1 MRWKGSCYRSLET
14 NPKTPKDLKAVI
26 IEDEHIA
33 SKRLAQLVS
42 ELAPEIA
49 IVGQLTSVES
59 GRAWFAENP
68 MPQLVFLDI
77 QLNDGYGFDILDGLK
92 EHPPVIFTTAYN
104 EYAIRGFKY
113 NGLDYLLKPIDRNDL
128 HAALQKFLKT
138 YGAST
143 PLWGDQKL
151 ELIRNLFQKEYKH
164 RFMVKVGNQYKS
176 FNVEEIAY
184 FKSNEGLIYLYGH
197 NGKCYP
203 VEYTIDQLEAILDP
217 VQFFRINRKFMVS
230 VTAVKEIHTYFNSR
244 LLLKSLPAD
253 EDQLIVSRERTSSFK
268 RWLDM

>member
-1 MRWKGSCYRSLET
+1 M
-14 NPKTPKDLKAVI
+14 KAVI

-42 ELAPEIA
+42 ELAPEIE

-59 GRAWFAENP
+59 GLTWFNENTL
-68 MPQLVFLDI
+68 PQLIFLDI
-77 QLNDGYGFDILDGLK
+77 QLNDGYGFDILDHLK

-128 HAALQKFLKT
+128 HTALQKFLKT
-138 YGAST
+138 QGTAT
-143 PLWGDQKL
+143 EIWGQQKL
-151 ELIRNLFQKEYKH
+151 EQIRNLFQKEYKH

-176 FNVEEIAY
+176 FNVEDIAY
-184 FKSNEGLIYLYGH
+184 FKSNEGLIFLFET
-197 NGKCYP
+197 NGKSYP
-203 VEYTIDQLEAILDP
+203 IEYTIDQLEDILNP

-230 VTAVKEIHTYFNSR
+230 VKAVMEIHTYFNSR
-244 LLLKSLPAD
+244 LLLKLLPKE
-253 EDQLIVSRERTSSFK
+253 EDQVIVSRERTASFK